1 MSEYSVDSYKTRPR
15 KGKKITKKMRDQ
27 IPRVGPGSNVKI
39 KKKKKLLPYSPPKG
53 SGTQTVTKGDSYK
66 DYPESTNPDLK
77 GGYKSKTRTVIKDG
91 KKVKEKYLV
100 PHKTPLKFKMK
111 KKK

>member
-77 GGYKSKTRTVIKDG
+77 VGISQR
-91 KKVKEKYLV
+91 LV
-100 PHKTPLKFKMK
+100 LLLRMARRLKRSILYHIRLHLSLR
-111 KKK
+111 

>member
-1 MSEYSVDSYKTRPR
+1 MSE
-15 KGKKITKKMRDQ
+15 KKRRAKLNTMIEYASEFT
-27 IPRVGPGSNVKI
+27 GPTPKI
-39 KKKKKLLPYSPPKG
+39 KVKKKKKLPYSPPKG

-100 PHKTPLKFKMK
+100 PHKPPLKFKMK